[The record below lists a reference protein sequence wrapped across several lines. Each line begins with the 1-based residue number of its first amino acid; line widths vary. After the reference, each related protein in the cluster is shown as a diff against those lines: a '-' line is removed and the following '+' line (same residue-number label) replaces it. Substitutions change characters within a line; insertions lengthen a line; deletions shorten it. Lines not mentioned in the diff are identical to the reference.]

1 MFKPTD
7 HGLEEDFRLTKY
19 STLRGWGCKV
29 PQETLNRF
37 LMGVEMIEAEGGISN
52 KKSDGSVGKIM
63 FKSYML
69 YLVKSPIMVRTS
81 QVKKKKTNPR
91 FD

>member
-1 MFKPTD
+1 
-7 HGLEEDFRLTKY
+7 
-19 STLRGWGCKV
+19 
-29 PQETLNRF
+29 
-37 LMGVEMIEAEGGISN
+37 MIEAEGGISN